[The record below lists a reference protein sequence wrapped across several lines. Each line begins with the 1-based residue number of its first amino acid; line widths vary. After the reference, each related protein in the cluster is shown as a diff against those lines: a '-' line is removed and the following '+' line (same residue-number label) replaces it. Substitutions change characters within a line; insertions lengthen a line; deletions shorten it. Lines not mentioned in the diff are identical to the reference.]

1 MAGDSGRRVIPGPDL
16 FDQGV
21 ELAQNGRESIEELL
35 AFCGHDKRA
44 FGSIDELYAEEF
56 LEVLDAL
63 ARGALGHAM
72 LDGRM
77 GEASFAHHI
86 VEDLERPNVDRL
98 TSRLFI
104 CFTNFGS
111 PSIKFRH
118 LGYRFGG
125 GTSRL
130 GLGARRSKKLGAFG
144 EMQRFRVYGGL
155 VTFERVLRGE
165 HLLSD

>member
-1 MAGDSGRRVIPGPDL
+1 M
-16 FDQGV
+16 
-21 ELAQNGRESIEELL
+21 

-118 LGYRFGG
+118 LEYRFGG

-130 GLGARRSKKLGAFG
+130 WHEARRSKKLGALG
-144 EMQRFRVYGGL
+144 QMRRFRVYGGL

>member
-1 MAGDSGRRVIPGPDL
+1 MAGHSGRRVISGADF

-21 ELAQNGRESIEELL
+21 KLAQNRRESIEELL
-35 AFCGHDKRA
+35 AFGRHDKRA
-44 FGSIDELYAEEF
+44 FGSIDELDAEEF

-77 GEASFAHHI
+77 GKASLANHI

-111 PSIKFRH
+111 PSIKIRDS
-118 LGYRFGG
+118 GYRFGG
-125 GTSRL
+125 EKSRL
-130 GLGARRSKKLGAFG
+130 W
-144 EMQRFRVYGGL
+144 E
-155 VTFERVLRGE
+155 
-165 HLLSD
+165 